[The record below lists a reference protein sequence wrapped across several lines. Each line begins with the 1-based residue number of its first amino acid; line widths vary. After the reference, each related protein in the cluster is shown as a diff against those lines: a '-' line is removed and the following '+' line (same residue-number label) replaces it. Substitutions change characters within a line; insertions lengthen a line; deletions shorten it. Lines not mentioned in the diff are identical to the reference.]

1 MERRETGERL
11 GMIFWFLNREKWK
24 LNPIDFNGA
33 IGAGM
38 IGAAIDCAVLIPIVL
53 LILFFS

>member
-1 MERRETGERL
+1 
-11 GMIFWFLNREKWK
+11 MIFWFLNREKWK